1 MKYVILVDM
10 SAGNESVGEMWQE
23 SYIFDGD
30 KTLNQVME
38 EILTRD
44 IPKNIRIKSDWKNEY
59 SRKRITITKPHP
71 EDQTDD

>member
-23 SYIFDGD
+23 SYIFDGG
-30 KTLNQVME
+30 KTLDEVMN
-38 EILTRD
+38 EILPSD
-44 IPKNIRIKSDWKNEY
+44 IVNKEY